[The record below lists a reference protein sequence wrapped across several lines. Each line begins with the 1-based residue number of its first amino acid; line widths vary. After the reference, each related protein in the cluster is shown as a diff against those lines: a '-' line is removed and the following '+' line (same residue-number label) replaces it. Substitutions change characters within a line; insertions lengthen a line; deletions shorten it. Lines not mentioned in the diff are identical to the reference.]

1 MTRPLAV
8 LVMLLFARGAASQPA
23 AVTQPTPVAIAWTDT
38 EPLPLGVAGH
48 ACVNTDVG
56 PLSIGGTAWKE
67 DKRLWLTQCWQLDPA
82 AGVWREHTAL
92 PHPLAYPLVAQR
104 GKDLYLIGGA
114 DEAGGRSDTL
124 IFSDGER
131 VPNRSLPKLPH
142 RRALAF
148 GGAVRNWIVIAGGT
162 PSPSLTDQATDA
174 VLRLD
179 LDAAQPRWVE
189 AAPVPGGP
197 TILAGSASI
206 AGELYV
212 FGGMS
217 RGDKAD
223 PLADTAA
230 ACRYDP
236 VRDRWRSI
244 APLPGRRR
252 GATAV
257 ALDDRFI
264 AVIGGC
270 ITENGIDTM
279 LDEVLLYDTV
289 ADRYHPLQPLPYAA
303 MLVGAVRHGDL
314 LFVFGGEDR
323 ARSRTTRSARGSVT
337 ILPDSR

>member
-8 LVMLLFARGAASQPA
+8 LVMLLFPRGAASQPV
-23 AVTQPTPVAIAWTDT
+23 AVTQPTPIAIAWTDT
-38 EPLPLGVAGH
+38 EPLPVGVAGH
-48 ACVNTDVG
+48 AFVNTVAG

-67 DKRLWLTQCWQLDPA
+67 DQRLWLTQCWQLDPA
-82 AGVWREHTAL
+82 AGVWRDHTAL
-92 PHPLAYPLVAQR
+92 PRPLAYPLIAQR

-124 IFSDGER
+124 IVRDGER
-131 VPNRSLPKLPH
+131 VPDRSLPKLPH
-142 RRALAF
+142 ARALAF
-148 GGAVRNWIVIAGGT
+148 GGAVRNWIVLAGGA
-162 PSPSLTDQATDA
+162 PSPSLTDLATDA
-174 VLRLD
+174 VVRLD
-179 LDAAQPRWVE
+179 LDAAQPRWIE

-197 TILAGSASI
+197 IILAGSAPV
-206 AGELYV
+206 AGDLYV

-217 RGDKAD
+217 RRGKAN

-230 ACRYDP
+230 AYRYDP
-236 VRDRWRSI
+236 VRDQWNSI

-264 AVIGGC
+264 VVLGGC
-270 ITENGIDTM
+270 ITESGIHTM

-289 ADRYHPLQPLPYAA
+289 TDRYHPLQPLPYAA

-323 ARSRTTRSARGSVT
+323 ARSRTMRSARGSMT
-337 ILPDSR
+337 ILPDPS